1 MSENRQKTDSPKRKA
16 PKTAFGKGVSGNPG
30 GRPKRTA
37 EELDLIAACKDR
49 TPAALAVIESIMME
63 GQSDKARLSA
73 AIAIIERGYGKAVQP
88 TTIDATVTVMSDEQR
103 RERLAELLA
112 KASVNNLAVSPKS
125 PNKRDA
131 Q

>member
-1 MSENRQKTDSPKRKA
+1 MSQNRKETDKPKRAA
-16 PKTAFGKGVSGNPG
+16 PKTAFKKGVSGNPG

-63 GQSDKARLSA
+63 GENERNKLSA
-73 AIAIIERGYGKAVQP
+73 AMAIIERGHGKPKEVIEANVNGRIE
-88 TTIDATVTVMSDEQR
+88 TITR
-103 RERLAELLA
+103 RIV
-112 KASVNNLAVSPKS
+112 KP
-125 PNKRDA
+125 